1 MITLIESNE
10 SGKYIG
16 GKLYDLTKQADFV
29 TVDGVEAFTELIDER
44 SVVQDNY
51 IATFSKYYICCRPDE
66 GYQLWTG
73 DIYSDIHDMWD
84 SMAIKDGADLIAYPN
99 YLKAVGYYN
108 MRDDV
113 VYLYPITKEKATELR
128 DIIDDADFDESDVI
142 ENEIAQYAWNGASA
156 QDVLLS
162 WCK

>member
-10 SGKYIG
+10 SEYIG
-16 GKLYDLTKQADFV
+16 GKLYDFIDQYGYPDESEESEELWLNR
-29 TVDGVEAFTELIDER
+29 VETM
-44 SVVQDNY
+44 DNY
-51 IATFSKYYICCRPDE
+51 IKDKSDCYICYRPDY
-66 GYQLWTG
+66 GVYQLWDG
-73 DIYSDIHDMWD
+73 DIYSDIYDMWD

-108 MRDDV
+108 MREDV

-142 ENEIAQYAWNGASA
+142 ENEIAQYTWNGASA

-162 WCK
+162 WNK

>member
-10 SGKYIG
+10 SGEYIG
-16 GKLYDLTKQADFV
+16 GKLYDFIDQYGYPDESEENEELWLNR
-29 TVDGVEAFTELIDER
+29 VETM
-44 SVVQDNY
+44 DNY
-51 IATFSKYYICCRPDE
+51 IKDKSDCYICYRQD
-66 GYQLWTG
+66 GKYYQLWDG
-73 DIYSDIHDMWD
+73 DIYSDIYDMWD

-108 MRDDV
+108 MREDV

-142 ENEIAQYAWNGASA
+142 ENEIAQYTWNGASA

-162 WCK
+162 WDK